1 MLDTHYVRRVKLFK
15 DSKIDKCFKLM
26 MSFNDESKKHII
38 AYKSKFQEA
47 LIRQ

>member
-26 MSFNDESKKHII
+26 MSFNDESKKHIM
-38 AYKSKFQEA
+38 AYKSKLQEA
-47 LIRQ
+47 LIIQ